1 MELGATDVKPQVS
14 SLGRKDVRSSSLRP
28 QAPDLRRAGERSGT
42 IRAML
47 KKLEGKVLITGVHG
61 QLGRALAA
69 LCEDRGREHEGRDID
84 TLDIRNPQA
93 VDDWILAAQ
102 PSTVINCAAFTAV
115 DDCES
120 NEGRALAANGTAVGY
135 LAAAC
140 NRVDARL
147 IQIST
152 DYVFPGTADRPYI
165 EDDPVAPACAYGR
178 TKLRGEQH
186 ALDAVRH
193 LVVRTA
199 WLFGHGGHNFV
210 AAIRAQIDGG
220 ATRIKVVADQRGC
233 PTYCADLAAAV
244 LDLADSGADGIV
256 HAVNT
261 GDTTWHGL
269 AVAITEHLGADVE
282 VLPVAT
288 DEFPRPA
295 PRPAYSVLDTARLE
309 STLERPMPSWQDA
322 LARYL
327 DHPCES

>member
-1 MELGATDVKPQVS
+1 M
-14 SLGRKDVRSSSLRP
+14 
-28 QAPDLRRAGERSGT
+28 AGG
-42 IRAML
+42 I
-47 KKLEGKVLITGVHG
+47 LITGVYG

-69 LCEDRGREHEGRDID
+69 ACEDGGREHEGRDID
-84 TLDIRNPQA
+84 TLDIRDSQA
-93 VDDWILAAQ
+93 VDDWIVAAQ

-120 NEGRALAANGTAVGY
+120 NEALALAANGTAVGY

-152 DYVFPGTADRPYI
+152 DYVFPGTADRPYT
-165 EDDPVAPACAYGR
+165 EDDPVAPTSAYGR
-178 TKLRGEQH
+178 TKLRGEMH
-186 ALDAVRH
+186 ALDARRH

-199 WLFGHGGHNFV
+199 WLFGHGGQNFV
-210 AAIRAQIDGG
+210 EAIRTQIDGG
-220 ATRIKVVADQRGC
+220 ATRIKVVTDQRGC

-269 AVAITEHLGADVE
+269 AVAITEHLGAVVE
-282 VLPVAT
+282 VLPVTT

-295 PRPAYSVLDTARLE
+295 PRPAYSVLDTARLK
-309 STLERPMPSWQDA
+309 STLERSMPSWQDA

>member
-1 MELGATDVKPQVS
+1 
-14 SLGRKDVRSSSLRP
+14 
-28 QAPDLRRAGERSGT
+28 
-42 IRAML
+42 ML

-84 TLDIRNPQA
+84 TLDIRNSQA

>member
-1 MELGATDVKPQVS
+1 M
-14 SLGRKDVRSSSLRP
+14 
-28 QAPDLRRAGERSGT
+28 AGG
-42 IRAML
+42 I
-47 KKLEGKVLITGVHG
+47 LITGVHG

-69 LCEDRGREHEGRDID
+69 ICEDRGRKHEGRDID
-84 TLDIRNPQA
+84 TLDIRDPQA
-93 VDDWILAAQ
+93 VDSWILAAQ

-120 NEGRALAANGTAVGY
+120 NEGLALAANGTAVGY

-140 NRVDARL
+140 NQVDARL

-152 DYVFPGTADRPYI
+152 DYVFPGNADRPYK
-165 EDDPVAPACAYGR
+165 EDDPVGPASAYGR

-186 ALDAVRH
+186 ALDAGRH

-199 WLFGHGGHNFV
+199 WLFGHGGQNFV
-210 AAIRAQIDGG
+210 EAIRTQIDGG

-233 PTYCADLAAAV
+233 PTYCVDLAAAV
-244 LDLADSGADGIV
+244 LDLADSDADGII

-269 AVAITEHLGADVE
+269 AVAITEYLGADVE
-282 VLPVAT
+282 ILPVAT

-295 PRPAYSVLDTARLE
+295 PRPTYSVLDTARLE
-309 STLERPMPSWQDA
+309 STLERSMPSWQDA

>member
-1 MELGATDVKPQVS
+1 MTG
-14 SLGRKDVRSSSLRP
+14 G
-28 QAPDLRRAGERSGT
+28 
-42 IRAML
+42 I
-47 KKLEGKVLITGVHG
+47 LITGVQG

-69 LCEDRGREHEGRDID
+69 QCEDRRLEHDGRDID
-84 TLDIRNPQA
+84 TLDIRNPHA
-93 VDDWILAAQ
+93 VDDWIRAAH

-120 NEGRALAANGTAVGY
+120 NEGLALAVNGAAVGH
-135 LAAAC
+135 LATAC
-140 NRVDARL
+140 NRVGARL

-152 DYVFPGTADRPYI
+152 DYVFPGTADRPYT
-165 EDDPVAPACAYGR
+165 EDDPVAPASAYGR
-178 TKLRGEQH
+178 TKLRGEEN
-186 ALDAVRH
+186 ALGAEQH

-210 AAIRAQIDGG
+210 EAIRAQIDAG
-220 ATRIKVVADQRGC
+220 ATRMTVVADQRGC
-233 PTYCADLAAAV
+233 PTYCEDLAAAI

-269 AVAITEHLGADVE
+269 AAAIAGRLGADVE
-282 VLPVAT
+282 ILPVAT
-288 DEFPRPA
+288 DELPRPA
-295 PRPAYSVLDTARLE
+295 PRPPYSVLDTARLD
-309 STLERPMPSWQDA
+309 SILGRPMPPWQDA